1 MTGIWSLSLSCLP
14 LLDLQFVFMKHCLL
28 LHCLLSFEG
37 GRHGLYHYHFQ
48 SSAQCHRQPCVL
60 VGGMDSRLLCLLRVS
75 LLPFAFVLQQQPA
88 EKLLTSNNSISVQ
101 VREESF
107 ALQNIKISLR

>member
-1 MTGIWSLSLSCLP
+1 M
-14 LLDLQFVFMKHCLL
+14 
-28 LHCLLSFEG
+28 
-37 GRHGLYHYHFQ
+37 
-48 SSAQCHRQPCVL
+48 L

-88 EKLLTSNNSISVQ
+88 EKLLTSTNAISVQ